1 MAGIGKP
8 CTYPCVPGH
17 ELAGV
22 CTAVGAKVTKVKV
35 GDHVGVGCRVGA
47 CLECKMCKAG
57 EEQKCSKGAGTY
69 DTDDKSG
76 IAATFPSGGK
86 TIGGY
91 TSKMVVHEHFAIIIP
106 KSMPLEVRVLDSSRR
121 FRPEQDAR
129 AGSHRLISAHA
140 HLCRRMVP
148 PAHAPP
154 RPTPL
159 HFTTCPAL
167 AGTFRGSS
175 TASRGARCVAAA
187 SRRLRRLRALS
198 CARG

>member
-1 MAGIGKP
+1 MKAAEKKDGGVGEVTEAKYDV
-8 CTYPCVPGH
+8 TTGDGENSSALTPGNV
-17 ELAGV
+17 LGVALLLVMGLFGFVVFAGV

-91 TSKMVVHEHFAIIIP
+91 TSKMVVHEHFAIII
-106 KSMPLEVRVLDSSRR
+106 RDT
-121 FRPEQDAR
+121 
-129 AGSHRLISAHA
+129 
-140 HLCRRMVP
+140 VP
-148 PAHAPP
+148 FAE
-154 RPTPL
+154 RET
-159 HFTTCPAL
+159 
-167 AGTFRGSS
+167 G
-175 TASRGARCVAAA
+175 
-187 SRRLRRLRALS
+187 
-198 CARG
+198 